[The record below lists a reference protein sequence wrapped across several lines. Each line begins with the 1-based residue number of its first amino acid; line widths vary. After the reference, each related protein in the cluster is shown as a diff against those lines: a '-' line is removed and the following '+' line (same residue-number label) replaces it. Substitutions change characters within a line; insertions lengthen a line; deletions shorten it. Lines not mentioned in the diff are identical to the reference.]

1 MISTDIPH
9 RAEGPAKRGRGGRGR
24 GGSTRGGGRGG
35 AVAASRGGGN
45 APGRKPRVTKAAKE
59 QMEKEKAQRE
69 NLAVLASK
77 PAGYAIP
84 T

>member
-1 MISTDIPH
+1 MR
-9 RAEGPAKRGRGGRGR
+9 RADGPAKRGRGGGRGR

-35 AVAASRGGGN
+35 AAAASKDG
-45 APGRKPRVTKAAKE
+45 AKVPGRKPRVTKAAKE

-77 PAGYAIP
+77 PAGYSIP
-84 T
+84 A